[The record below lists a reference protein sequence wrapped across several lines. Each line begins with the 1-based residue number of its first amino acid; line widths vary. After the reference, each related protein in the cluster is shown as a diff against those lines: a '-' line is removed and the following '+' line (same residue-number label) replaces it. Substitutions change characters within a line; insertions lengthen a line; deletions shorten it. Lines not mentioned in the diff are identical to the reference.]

1 MKNNDTWII
10 TDIQKIMIE
19 KKNIVKKEKA
29 SLNASK
35 TENEIKV
42 LQDSKNDI
50 NKWKQEI
57 VNIFVK
63 IRYCIKLQQG
73 FKNNGH
79 DI

>member
-19 KKNIVKKEKA
+19 KKYILKKEKT
-29 SLNASK
+29 SVNASK

-42 LQDSKNDI
+42 WQDSKNDI

-57 VNIFVK
+57 VNLFVK
-63 IRYCIKLQQG
+63 IKYCIKLQQG
-73 FKNNGH
+73 FKNNRH

>member
-19 KKNIVKKEKA
+19 KKYILKKEKT
-29 SLNASK
+29 SVNASK

-57 VNIFVK
+57 VNLFVK
-63 IRYCIKLQQG
+63 IKYCIKLQQG
-73 FKNNGH
+73 FKNNRH